1 MKEQKLIY
9 DTNNYKLDE
18 QTLIDFDIFTSSYE
32 DVVSWIRYNLKL
44 VEFNFS
50 PTNEMVEQYKLDNYL
65 ILVHT
70 KILNIKEECIY
81 VSIDGGDMVFYK
93 SNYDLNGLSSNTFYK
108 QNDDKPQLFNS
119 YVKSIIRHDLLE
131 HSIQPNTEK
140 NKVKPIKI

>member
-50 PTNEMVEQYKLDNYL
+50 PTN
-65 ILVHT
+65 
-70 KILNIKEECIY
+70 
-81 VSIDGGDMVFYK
+81 
-93 SNYDLNGLSSNTFYK
+93 
-108 QNDDKPQLFNS
+108 
-119 YVKSIIRHDLLE
+119 
-131 HSIQPNTEK
+131 
-140 NKVKPIKI
+140 